1 MSKVDKKAR
10 IAAITAERKRL
21 NMTQAELAAAA
32 DVSLKTVGNM
42 EAGRTAGQEGTIA
55 RMEAALGLNE
65 ATEYDESTAQ
75 LLALMGPLIQ
85 RIPESQRATPIAQC
99 IAILASAGQ
108 GWVDS
113 RTTRASRAGDASR
126 E

>member
-108 GWVDS
+108 G
-113 RTTRASRAGDASR
+113 
-126 E
+126 